1 MSRTRSNDRLDE
13 QTRKRKMRELARSSR
28 ATAPVYA
35 ELFRREY
42 GEEP

>member
-1 MSRTRSNDRLDE
+1 MSQTTRSDRLEDP
-13 QTRKRKMRELARSSR
+13 TRKQKLRELAHSSR

>member
-1 MSRTRSNDRLDE
+1 MSQTASGDRLDE
-13 QTRKRKMRELARSSR
+13 PTRKRKMRELARSNR
-28 ATAPVYA
+28 ATAPIYA